1 MFHFGWILNHRPT
14 DYAFSHALE
23 QAGEIM
29 KLLHIDSSIQ
39 GEGSASRELTR
50 EIVARWVAER
60 PDTEVT
66 YLDLAAQELPH
77 LSQKSLLR
85 ADELEAARSAEA
97 LEQFLAADAIVIGA
111 PVYNFT
117 IPSQLKAWIDRI
129 TVAGKTFTYTANG
142 PQGLAGGK
150 EVVVAVAR
158 GGMRAPDASGEF
170 GEPYLKYLFAFL
182 GIDNV
187 RFVRAEG
194 LAISP
199 QQRAASLNAARAA
212 IPGSRALAA

>member
-1 MFHFGWILNHRPT
+1 
-14 DYAFSHALE
+14 
-23 QAGEIM
+23 M

-39 GEGSASRELTR
+39 GKGSASRELTR

-77 LSQKSLLR
+77 LSQKSLVR
-85 ADELEAARSAEA
+85 ADELEAARNAAA
-97 LEQFLAADAIVIGA
+97 LEQFLTADVIVIGA

-129 TVAGKTFTYTANG
+129 TVAGKTFRYTEKG

-150 EVVVAVAR
+150 QVIVAVSR
-158 GGMRAPDASGEF
+158 GGMRAADASGEF
-170 GEPYLKYLFAFL
+170 GEPYLKFLFAFL
-182 GIDNV
+182 GIEDV

-199 QQRAASLNAARAA
+199 QHRAASLSAARAA

>member
-1 MFHFGWILNHRPT
+1 MLFPTHRNKR
-14 DYAFSHALE
+14 E
-23 QAGEIM
+23 KVM
-29 KLLHIDSSIQ
+29 KLLHVDSSIQ

-50 EIVARWVAER
+50 KIVARWVAER

-77 LSQKSLLR
+77 LSQKSLVR
-85 ADELEAARSAEA
+85 ADELEAARNAEA

-129 TVAGKTFTYTANG
+129 TVAGKTFSYTASG

-158 GGMRAPDASGEF
+158 GGVRAPDASGEF
-170 GEPYLKYLFAFL
+170 GEPYLKFLFAFL

-199 QQRAASLNAARAA
+199 QQRAASLSAARAA
-212 IPGSRALAA
+212 IADRGALAA

>member
-1 MFHFGWILNHRPT
+1 MLFPTHRNKR
-14 DYAFSHALE
+14 E
-23 QAGEIM
+23 KVM

-39 GEGSASRELTR
+39 GKGSASRELTR
-50 EIVARWVAER
+50 EIVARRVAER

-77 LSQKSLLR
+77 LSQKSLVR
-85 ADELEAARSAEA
+85 ADELEAARNAEA

-142 PQGLAGGK
+142 PKGLAGGK

-158 GGMRAPDASGEF
+158 GGVRAPDASGEF
-170 GEPYLKYLFAFL
+170 GEPYLKFLFAFL

-199 QQRAASLNAARAA
+199 QQRAASLSAARAA
-212 IPGSRALAA
+212 IAERSALAA

>member
-1 MFHFGWILNHRPT
+1 MLFPRHRNKR
-14 DYAFSHALE
+14 E
-23 QAGEIM
+23 KVM

-50 EIVARWVAER
+50 EIVARRVAER

-77 LSQKSLLR
+77 LSQKSLVR
-85 ADELEAARSAEA
+85 ADELEAARNAEA

-129 TVAGKTFTYTANG
+129 TVAGKTFSYTANG

-158 GGMRAPDASGEF
+158 GGVRAPDASGEF
-170 GEPYLKYLFAFL
+170 GEPYLKFLFAFL

-199 QQRAASLNAARAA
+199 QQRAASLSAARAA
-212 IPGSRALAA
+212 IADRGALAA

>member
-1 MFHFGWILNHRPT
+1 
-14 DYAFSHALE
+14 
-23 QAGEIM
+23 M

-39 GEGSASRELTR
+39 GEGSVSRELTR
-50 EIVARWVAER
+50 EIVARRVAER
-60 PDTEVT
+60 PDTKVT

-77 LSQKSLLR
+77 LSQKSLVR
-85 ADELEAARSAEA
+85 ADELEAARNTQA

-129 TVAGKTFTYTANG
+129 TVAGKTFRYTASG

-150 EVVVAVAR
+150 EVIVAVTR
-158 GGMRAPDASGEF
+158 GGVRAADASGEF
-170 GEPYLKYLFAFL
+170 GEPYLRFLFAFL

-199 QQRAASLNAARAA
+199 QHRAASLNAARAA
-212 IPGSRALAA
+212 IAERSALAA